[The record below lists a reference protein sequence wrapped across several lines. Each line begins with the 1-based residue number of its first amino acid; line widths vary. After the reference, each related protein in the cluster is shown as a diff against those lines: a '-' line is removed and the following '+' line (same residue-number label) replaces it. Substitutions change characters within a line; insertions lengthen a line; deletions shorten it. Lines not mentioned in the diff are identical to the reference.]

1 MRKRNLVIEEFIL
14 DNIRD
19 YPKTLVP
26 LVVKKFSVSRQT
38 VNKYLNHL
46 VEEKKIKATG
56 NTKSREYSLLPIVE
70 KEFEYL
76 ISSDLEEDKVWRN
89 DISPYLGDLKK
100 DVKLICNYC
109 FTEIFN
115 NAISHSEGQHIYVDL
130 NIYNDLVEMII
141 RDDGIGIFNKIQQR
155 CNLDDPIQAI
165 FELSK
170 GKLTTQ
176 PEDHTGEG
184 IFFVSK
190 MCNEFLIVSHTL
202 SFGHYQDDMDLMLE
216 SIGETDLI
224 GTTVSMRVFP
234 KKHKNMRDVYQK
246 YSADNS
252 IGFTKTIIP
261 VSLARYGDENL
272 VSRSQAKRIMYRFEK
287 FETVALD
294 FENVEMI
301 GQAFADEI
309 FRVYRRKNPNLNI
322 VYINANKNVDEMIK
336 RVELNIK

>member
-1 MRKRNLVIEEFIL
+1 MRKKNLAIEKFIL

-46 VEEKKIKATG
+46 IEEKKIKATG
-56 NTKSREYSLLPIVE
+56 NTKSREYSLLPIIE

-130 NIYNDLVEMII
+130 NIYNDLVEMAIQ
-141 RDDGIGIFNKIQQR
+141 DDGIGIFNKIQQR

-190 MCNEFLIVSHTL
+190 MCNEFLIVSHSL
-202 SFGHYQDDMDLMLE
+202 SFGHYQDDVDLMLE
-216 SIGETDLI
+216 SIEETDLN
-224 GTTVSMRVFP
+224 GTAVSMRIFP
-234 KKHKNMRDVYQK
+234 EKHKNMREVYQK
-246 YSADNS
+246 YSADNN

-336 RVELNIK
+336 RVELNTK

>member
-1 MRKRNLVIEEFIL
+1 MRKRNLEIEEYIL
-14 DNIRD
+14 DNLRD
-19 YPKTLVP
+19 YPKSVVP

-46 VEEKKIKATG
+46 INEKRIKAEG
-56 NTKSREYSLLPIVE
+56 NTRSREYFLLPDVE
-70 KEFEYL
+70 KEFKYL

-89 DISPYLGDLKK
+89 DISPFLANLEK
-100 DVKLICNYC
+100 DVRLICNYC

-130 NIYNDLVEMII
+130 NIYSDLIEMII
-141 RDDGIGIFNKIQQR
+141 QDDGIGIFNKIQQK

-170 GKLTTQ
+170 GKLTTK

-184 IFFVSK
+184 IFFASK

-216 SIGETDLI
+216 SQGETDLI
-224 GTTVSMRVFP
+224 GTAVSMRIFP
-234 KKHKNMRDVYQK
+234 KKHKNMHDVYRK
-246 YSADNS
+246 YSADKN

-272 VSRSQAKRIMYRFEK
+272 VSRSQAKRIMYRFDK

-294 FENVEMI
+294 FQNVEMI

-322 VYINANKNVDEMIK
+322 VYINANKNVEDMIK
-336 RVELNIK
+336 HVELNTK